1 MKLRILIVVLCLF
14 VPLAARAGEASPSH
28 IQAAEEL
35 FRTMKIDTLLDQT
48 IDTILKAQA
57 EQKPELAKV
66 QDVVRPFL
74 AKYMSWDA
82 LKPQL
87 VAIYTDAFTEAELR
101 EVNAFYKT
109 PTGQKTITA
118 MPALMQKGM
127 AMGQKAVQD
136 HLPELQE
143 AIQKKLKEDEGK
155 KD

>member
-14 VPLAARAGEASPSH
+14 VPLAARAGEPSPSH
-28 IQAAEEL
+28 VQAAEDL
-35 FRTMKIDTLLDQT
+35 FRTMKFDTLMDQA

-87 VAIYTDAFTEAELR
+87 VAIYTDTFTEAELR

-109 PTGQKTITA
+109 PTGQKAITA

-127 AMGQKAVQD
+127 AIGQKAVQD
-136 HLPELQE
+136 HIGELQD
-143 AIQKKLKEDEGK
+143 AIQKKLKEDEEK
-155 KD
+155 P